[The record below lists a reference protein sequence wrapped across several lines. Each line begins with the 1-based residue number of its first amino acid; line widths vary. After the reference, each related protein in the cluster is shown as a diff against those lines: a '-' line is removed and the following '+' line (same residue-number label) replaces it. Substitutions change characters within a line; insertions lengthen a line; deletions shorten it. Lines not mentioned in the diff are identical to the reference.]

1 MTMHD
6 ELYLILQYNI
16 SKLIVVGDKDLP
28 KRTINRWK

>member
-1 MTMHD
+1 MTNPGK
-6 ELYLILQYNI
+6 LYLILQYNI